1 MYITPLERPRLSAIL
16 ENVRIDKTGR
26 IYVHSPGGQVASP
39 ARVKNLYR
47 ALTYLQKHHRHYQTQ
62 EVRKSIARLQ
72 QKMQLQWCQ
81 TKRKRIR
88 RARQSRNSGN
98 KGHTSSARVEETHVV
113 SDTESEAAHQPKRSK
128 RSTDPKKN
136 DTANGEVEI
145 EYTFPQAPTGAT
157 PTKEDLDRHRF
168 MANLSAD
175 ADVKIF
181 PHLFPTGE
189 HGYNPRMKFSSY
201 ARQRLLNEDPR
212 FEQSAD
218 YTYFLLEM
226 WLKKR
231 ISANTNVR
239 IAQQAIGNDKTS
251 QDALRRQI
259 YTTLRD
265 IPGTQPYFYAK
276 KGLALSMYEQLGI
289 PQWFMTLTCHAKQP
303 EILTA
308 CIYAR
313 LLRNAAR
320 SRNAKDRDAIRAQ
333 ATGIYYKYQNDPE
346 YKWNPNIENTEP
358 TSPTPPAKGSTNA
371 NPAKAGLTANELC
384 SSMPAIVSRQFF
396 HQVKKFMRWLAPN
409 VDERHRIQTS
419 QMQHYAD
426 EEHHADS
433 EIHAPD
439 LDAEAAEPHD
449 DDTTTV
455 PIQDAP
461 RENCDAPPFIVIDYI
476 VRVEWQKRG
485 YPHVHMLLWTTAR
498 VNPQAPE
505 YQLTDEEA
513 TILTD
518 EDVAAKIQP
527 RTVEE
532 LADKFI
538 CTTSSERWLHVH
550 INRKPEN
557 ANYRAMPTL
566 AQLQK
571 HNCNQYCRRH
581 SGAQTYCRF
590 GYPQH
595 VQPRAKRRTAKEQW
609 SQRVKSSIAVRRHP
623 GLKNKPDPIN
633 GQGQIMGQYNP
644 AILRQWQGSM
654 DIQPIC
660 ELTMASRY
668 ILGYTFKSE
677 EDLSAA
683 RRVEELLDRHRETT
697 QPFNQTTYRIAHA
710 ATQARTTSTFEA
722 CHLLQ
727 GFPVIFFSRDNVWV
741 QVGRPQT
748 WTLWVP
754 TRDESKAINNP
765 DKYADTHC
773 NQLPAAQARYAR
785 IQESFA
791 QQQTAVP
798 VQHGAEATTLR
809 YWKDITF
816 FDYCAG
822 FQQTKIER
830 EPPTPRH
837 MPAIVGH
844 RNFSPDTEPEDF
856 YFSKLLLHHVWQSP
870 GDWLRE
876 EDQGSHAKAFN
887 RIAADTQTYPSF
899 LTSTCYPALETTVIA
914 AKEIQKVQA
923 AMYIKANIRSNLKGW
938 TLSRYEQDKYKD
950 SLQIM
955 QTLKQRHGAD
965 IDFDTPETV
974 PSGLASDVFAPV
986 QCGEDCN
993 VHHASSPH
1001 PTRAHTRTQHTHADK
1016 KKVPQATNR
1025 RRPQTHR
1032 NVSKCSKWKTPTSTH
1047 YANAQSW
1054 TT

>member
-1 MYITPLERPRLSAIL
+1 MYVTPLERPRLSAIL
-16 ENVRIDKTGR
+16 ENVRIDKAGK
-26 IYVHSPGGQVASP
+26 IYVHAPGGQVASP
-39 ARVKNLYR
+39 ARVKTLYR
-47 ALTYLQKHHRHYQTQ
+47 ALTYLQRHHKDYQTQ
-62 EVRKSIARLQ
+62 EVRKSISRLQ
-72 QKMQLQWCQ
+72 QKMQMQWCKV
-81 TKRKRIR
+81 KRKHILQ
-88 RARQSRNSGN
+88 ARQIKKTVKSTDNQANTISDDP
-98 KGHTSSARVEETHVV
+98 HVISDADDEPESKRRKQITEP
-113 SDTESEAAHQPKRSK
+113 SDTNRGGNN
-128 RSTDPKKN
+128 T
-136 DTANGEVEI
+136 EI
-145 EYTFPQAPTGAT
+145 EYTFPQAPTGAV
-157 PTKEDLDRHRF
+157 PNKEDLERHRF
-168 MANLSAD
+168 MANITSN

-189 HGYNPRMKFSSY
+189 HGYDARMKFSTY

-218 YTYFLLEM
+218 YTYFLLEV

-231 ISANTNVR
+231 ISGNTNVR
-239 IAQQAIGNDKTS
+239 IAQRTVASNNTTH
-251 QDALRRQI
+251 DALRRQV

-265 IPGTQPYFYAK
+265 IPGTQPYFFAK
-276 KGLALSMYEQLGI
+276 KGIALNMYEQLGI

-303 EILTA
+303 EILIA

-313 LLRNAAR
+313 LLRDAAKR
-320 SRNAKDRDAIRAQ
+320 KQPPDHDATRKK
-333 ATGIYYKYQNDPE
+333 ATDIYCKYQTNPD
-346 YKWNPNIENTEP
+346 YRWNPDIENTHP
-358 TSPTPPAKGSTNA
+358 SNSPPKDPGELENA
-371 NPAKAGLTANELC
+371 DHSKAALTANQLC

-396 HQVKKFMRWLAPN
+396 HQVKKFLRWIAPD
-409 VDERHRIQTS
+409 VDERHHTQTE
-419 QMQHYAD
+419 QPQEMHDGQHNTQSKTQLP
-426 EEHHADS
+426 EMV
-433 EIHAPD
+433 
-439 LDAEAAEPHD
+439 D
-449 DDTTTV
+449 DDAAAPNEEDHHIIDPVHKKQHHRTTD
-455 PIQDAP
+455 QA
-461 RENCDAPPFIVIDYI
+461 APPPFRVTDYI

-485 YPHVHMLLWTTAR
+485 YPHVHMLLWSTAR

-505 YQLTDEEA
+505 YNLNEQESEILTDEE
-513 TILTD
+513 
-518 EDVAAKIQP
+518 VAAKIQP

-538 CTTSSERWLHVH
+538 CTTSTERWQNVH
-550 INRKPEN
+550 IARQPNN
-557 ANYRAMPTL
+557 TSYHMMPAL

-581 SGAQTYCRF
+581 SGTQTYCRF

-623 GLKNKPDPIN
+623 GLKDKPDPIN

-644 AILRQWQGSM
+644 AILRQWQSSM

-677 EDLSAA
+677 EDLTAA
-683 RRVEELLDRHRETT
+683 RRVEDLLDRHQQAA
-697 QPFNQTTYRIAHA
+697 QPFNQMTYKIAHA

-754 TRDESKAINNP
+754 MRDESKAIRDP
-765 DKYADTHC
+765 DKYADTHS
-773 NQLPAAQARYAR
+773 NQLPAAQARYAK

-791 QQQTAVP
+791 NRQTAIP
-798 VQHGAEATTLR
+798 VQHGPETTTLR
-809 YWKDITF
+809 YWREITF

-822 FQQTKIER
+822 FQQTTVNDH
-830 EPPTPRH
+830 EPPAPRH

-856 YFSKLLLHHVWQSP
+856 YFSKLMLHMVWQTP
-870 GDWLRE
+870 GDWLRH
-876 EDQGSHAKAFN
+876 EDEGSHARAFS
-887 RIAADTQTYPSF
+887 RIAADTRTYPNF
-899 LTSTCYPALETTVIA
+899 LMSTCYPSLESTVIA

-923 AMYIKANIRSNLKGW
+923 SMYIKASIRSNLKGW
-938 TLSRYEQDKYKD
+938 TLSKYEQDKYKE

-955 QTLKQRHGAD
+955 QTLKQRHGTD
-965 IDFDTPETV
+965 IDFDAPEMV

-986 QCGEDCN
+986 QAGEDTRLEIPSSTFPSN
-993 VHHASSPH
+993 TDHA
-1001 PTRAHTRTQHTHADK
+1001 T
-1016 KKVPQATNR
+1016 
-1025 RRPQTHR
+1025 
-1032 NVSKCSKWKTPTSTH
+1032 
-1047 YANAQSW
+1047 
-1054 TT
+1054 